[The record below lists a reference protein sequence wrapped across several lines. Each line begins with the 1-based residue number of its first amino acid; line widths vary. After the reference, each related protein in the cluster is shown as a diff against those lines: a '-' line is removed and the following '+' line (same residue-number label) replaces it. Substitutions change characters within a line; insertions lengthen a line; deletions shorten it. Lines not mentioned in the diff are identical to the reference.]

1 MYLWS
6 NSLTLLLCAGLNG
19 SGDTTPT
26 ESHTRDSN
34 PPIVGP
40 IIGGVVGGLV
50 LIVVIAIILL
60 IVVFFLMRKNKRK
73 LL

>member
-19 SGDTTPT
+19 SGDKTPT
-26 ESHTRDSN
+26 APPPTDPN
-34 PPIVGP
+34 PPIGP
-40 IIGGVVGGLV
+40 IIGGVVAGVV
-50 LIVVIAIILL
+50 LIVVIILL
-60 IVVFFLMRKNKRK
+60 IVVFFLMSKNERK